1 MSRVSYLWVE
11 GHYASECPIFTKGEY
26 VLEELQE
33 AQNAEEPLHEEPLQE
48 EETAQQE
55 SVDRKF
61 CESAAELEDRL
72 LQMSTPK
79 SPDLHLPDSAPA
91 TYMCAKLWEASGL
104 ITGFQLPSDAAREA
118 ESAYPL
124 VYCLMERE
132 HLTRNDEA
140 LCEVRFAQQVFES
153 MRRKELGRM
162 LVSAVLHRI
171 RAQFQKDPVAAADRL
186 QTLSDLMERVA
197 VHWHVSTRVRC

>member
-1 MSRVSYLWVE
+1 VNEDERKALIDWHYNGKPESYNAGGYPDCPICEVE
-11 GHYASECPIFTKGEY
+11 GHYASECPIFAKGEY

-33 AQNAEEPLHEEPLQE
+33 GQNAREPLLEEPLQE

-55 SVDRKF
+55 SVDRKL
-61 CESAAELEDRL
+61 CERVEELEARL

-104 ITGFQLPSDAAREA
+104 IKGSQLPSDAAREA

-124 VYCLMERE
+124 VYCLMD
-132 HLTRNDEA
+132 LNYEA
-140 LCEVRFAQQVFES
+140 L
-153 MRRKELGRM
+153 GREY
-162 LVSAVLHRI
+162 
-171 RAQFQKDPVAAADRL
+171 
-186 QTLSDLMERVA
+186 T
-197 VHWHVSTRVRC
+197 